1 MSSMK
6 INRLDDLLSRE
17 ETAKMLGVKVQTL
30 AVWQSSKRY
39 PLKCIK
45 IGRKT
50 VKYKRADILDFIKWS
65 AEQGNLDKGAP
76 KAIDLQLPSSQVTPI
91 PTQDPPAK

>member
-1 MSSMK
+1 MGIK
-6 INRLDDLLSRE
+6 IISGSDLLSRKQAAE
-17 ETAKMLGVKVQTL
+17 ILGVKEQTL

-50 VKYKRADILDFIKWS
+50 VKYKRSDIHDFIKWS
-65 AEQGNLDKGAP
+65 TEQGNLDKGTP
-76 KAIDLQLPSSQVTPI
+76 KAIDLQLPSTQAAPI
-91 PTQDPPAK
+91 STQDPPLK